1 MNESEDERIRQL
13 LKSAL
18 PRIANAEPT
27 RDLWPDMLKRIEAGA
42 ESGVRFGLLDWVIAG
57 LAAAAVFLFPG
68 MIPVVLYHL

>member
-18 PRIANAEPT
+18 PRIANAEPA

-42 ESGVRFGLLDWVIAG
+42 ESRVRFGLLDWVIAG
-57 LAAAAVFLFPG
+57 LAASSVFLFPG
-68 MIPVVLYHL
+68 MLPAVLYHL